1 MTPISFLDGRRLRES
16 KLIEYRLRFGELLN
30 KLALAKIGAVGT
42 AVPPNLLTNKD
53 LEKLVDTNEQWI
65 IERTGIRQRHI
76 VDKGVACSDLCT
88 EAALK
93 VLKISGL
100 KPTDIDL
107 IIVATITPD
116 MSLPATACIVQGN
129 IGATGAWG
137 FDMSIACSGFLY
149 ALQVAAQFIKTGAHK
164 NAIVI
169 GVDIMSSIIDYT
181 DRQTCI
187 IFGDGGGAALV
198 QRAEEGEQFGIIDYL
213 HETDGNGNMALC
225 VPAGGSR
232 NPPTHETI
240 DKRMHYVHQDGP
252 AVFKFA
258 TKKMAEVCA
267 RLLEK
272 NGLTGD
278 DIDLFI
284 PHQANLRIITA
295 AVERLNMS
303 MEKVIINIDEYGN
316 TTAGTLPLAMQTAL
330 DRNRLKRAIS
340 SCSLLWAQV
349 LAPGPLS
356 CGGRIKQQLSRKA
369 GSALLAVL
377 LGFDG
382 ARI

>member
-1 MTPISFLDGRRLRES
+1 LS
-16 KLIEYRLRFGELLN
+16 
-30 KLALAKIGAVGT
+30 KLALAKISAVGI
-42 AVPPNLLTNKD
+42 AVPPGVLTNKD
-53 LEKLVDTNEQWI
+53 LEKMVETTDEWI
-65 IERTGIRQRHI
+65 LERTGIRQRHI
-76 VDKGVACSDLCT
+76 VDKGVACSDLAT

-93 VLKISGL
+93 VLKKTGL

-116 MSLPATACIVQGN
+116 MALPATACIVQGN

-149 ALQVAAQFIKTGAHK
+149 SLQVAAQFIETGAHK
-164 NAIVI
+164 NVIVI

-198 QRAEEGEQFGIIDYL
+198 QRAEEGEEFGLIDFL

-240 DKRMHYVHQDGP
+240 DKRMHYVHQDGA

-258 TKKMAEVCA
+258 TKKMAEVCT
-267 RLLEK
+267 RLLERH
-272 NGLTGD
+272 GLTGD
-278 DIDLFI
+278 DVDLFI
-284 PHQANLRIITA
+284 PHQANLRIISA
-295 AVERLNMS
+295 AVERLKMNMDR
-303 MEKVIINIDEYGN
+303 VVINIDEYGN

-330 DRNRLKRAIS
+330 DQGRLKKGD
-340 SCSLLWAQV
+340 LV
-349 LAPGPLS
+349 
-356 CGGRIKQQLSRKA
+356 
-369 GSALLAVL
+369 LLASMGAGFSAGATL
-377 LGFDG
+377 LRW
-382 ARI
+382 AY